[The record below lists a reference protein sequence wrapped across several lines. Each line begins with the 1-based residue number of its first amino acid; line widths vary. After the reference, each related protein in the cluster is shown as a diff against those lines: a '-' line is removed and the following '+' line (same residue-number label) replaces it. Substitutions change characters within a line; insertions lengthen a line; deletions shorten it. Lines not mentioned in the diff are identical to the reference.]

1 MTADQ
6 LFQLS
11 SLVSGIGWIFILV
24 VSPYRKNFDKFVL
37 GIVVVMIAALYTWMN
52 ISNFD
57 PSIFKSFST
66 LRGVSA
72 LFQKDDL
79 LLACWLHILAFDL
92 VVGVWVKKNAVK
104 HGISH
109 AATLPSLL
117 LGIVFAPLGYIVY
130 LITRAIVTKKHFAEN
145 F

>member
-1 MTADQ
+1 MTADK

-11 SLVSGIGWIFILV
+11 SLVSGIGWIIILV

-52 ISNFD
+52 MSNFD
-57 PSIFKSFST
+57 PSVFKSFST
-66 LRGVSA
+66 LKGVSG
-72 LFQKDDL
+72 LFQNDDL

-92 VVGVWVKKNAVK
+92 VVGVWIKKNAVK

-109 AATLPSLL
+109 AATLPALIL
-117 LGIVFAPLGYIVY
+117 CIPFAPFGFIIYIV
-130 LITRAIVTKKHFAEN
+130 TRWIVTKKYFAEN